1 VSHYKNVDCEGRFCW
16 TEDGELRLTFE
27 PFVADRRAGSDPGGL
42 VDVMARVGFDLRSL
56 EERDPRPRI
65 GAAFALAE
73 HLTGVR
79 VTQEMLDAAE
89 YLCAKAPLKR

>member
-1 VSHYKNVDCEGRFCW
+1 
-16 TEDGELRLTFE
+16 
-27 PFVADRRAGSDPGGL
+27 
-42 VDVMARVGFDLRSL
+42 MARVGFDLRSL
-56 EERDPRPRI
+56 EERDPRPRT